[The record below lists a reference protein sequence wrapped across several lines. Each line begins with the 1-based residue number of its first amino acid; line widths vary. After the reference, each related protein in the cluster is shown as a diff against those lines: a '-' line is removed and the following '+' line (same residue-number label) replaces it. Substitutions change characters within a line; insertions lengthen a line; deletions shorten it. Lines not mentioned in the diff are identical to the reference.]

1 MRFYDCETQGFVT
14 LEELRKNFETDE
26 TNLTEYES
34 FDAYVRCTSPRE
46 NGTLIPVP
54 DSDEMDEPLYICLE
68 TDEIVNRKQRDYMLI
83 HDYFCDDSEIAYEA
97 GFYFIEIPRK

>member
-1 MRFYDCETQGFVT
+1 MRFYDCETQEFVT
-14 LEELRKNFETDE
+14 LDELRKNFEADE

-34 FDAYVRCTSPRE
+34 FEAYVRCTSPHE

-68 TDEIVNRKQRDYMLI
+68 TDEIVNRKRRDYMLI
-83 HDYFCDDSEIAYEA
+83 HEYGSDEFMLFLDAKA
-97 GFYFIEIPRK
+97 YFIEIPR